1 MILLYHHVCPVGE
14 IPADSEQS
22 ISQGWNYNI
31 TPEDFEFQISCF
43 LKKGF
48 RFVSMQEY
56 YDSIVR
62 NGRENRKELVVTFD
76 DGWAD
81 NYRFAFPVLK
91 KYGIPALIFVT
102 VDGIQSGEPWTF
114 SLKQAKEMA
123 ANGIEFGSHTC
134 THRILTRISGSDAQK
149 EIEDSKKQLETL
161 LDHPVDFFAYPGGA
175 FNQSIVNMTRVAGY
189 KAACSILSPAVNTKN
204 DLFWLFRNVYTDRLN
219 TLSDYYRLNP
229 LMTSL
234 LEFRVRKRLK
244 VKLNSGAL
252 GHRNQNQIL

>member
-1 MILLYHHVCPVGE
+1 MILLYHHVCPVSE
-14 IPADSEQS
+14 IPADPEQS
-22 ISQGWNYNI
+22 ISQGWKYTI
-31 TPEDFEFQISCF
+31 MPEDFEFQISYF

-48 RFVSMQEY
+48 RFVSIQGY
-56 YDSIVR
+56 YSTVLQK
-62 NGRENRKELVVTFD
+62 GRENGKELVVTFD

-102 VDGIQSGEPWTF
+102 VDGIQSGGPWTF

-149 EIEDSKKQLETL
+149 EIEDSKKQLEAL
-161 LDHPVDFFAYPGGA
+161 LDHPVDFLAYPGGA

-204 DLFWLFRNVYTDRLN
+204 DLFWLFRDVFTDRIN

-244 VKLNSGAL
+244 ERLDSRLQGSDT
-252 GHRNQNQIL
+252 